1 MAHHHHHISTPK
13 LLCSAHLPTCLVS
26 SYISRGDSTILYMLS
41 CYLLDSTILYMLSCY
56 LLELTASNSLQS
68 LEPRVLRT
76 PWEFDLPIDYTCAYG
91 RFQLYPRGVTIL
103 NGHYFSSSETEVIV
117 TFKTVI
123 ILVYL
128 VIVIKS

>member
-26 SYISRGDSTILYMLS
+26 SYISQG
-41 CYLLDSTILYMLSCY
+41 DSTILYMLSCY

>member
-1 MAHHHHHISTPK
+1 MELYNLSHGTSPPSHIYPQIA
-13 LLCSAHLPTCLVS
+13 LLCPSAHMSGVLIHLPG
-26 SYISRGDSTILYMLS
+26 RLYHTVHAE
-41 CYLLDSTILYMLSCY
+41 LLLARAHS
-56 LLELTASNSLQS
+56 LELPSIPGQ
-68 LEPRVLRT
+68 PRVLRT